1 PSHRRAPPENRS
13 ETRCEMNLTTPKRIA
28 VMAPLLMALCLSA
41 TAAFGAE
48 HRLTLDEAINLA
60 LQKNEGL
67 LIERE
72 SAAAAK
78 AAVSSASG
86 AYDPV
91 AELDGGW
98 SRSNEPLNSSFSG
111 TLPSQL

>member
-1 PSHRRAPPENRS
+1 
-13 ETRCEMNLTTPKRIA
+13 MNLGKSKRIVA
-28 VMAPLLMALCLSA
+28 LAPLLMAFALSA
-41 TAAFGAE
+41 APAFGAE
-48 HRLTLDEAINLA
+48 HRMTLDEAINLA

-72 SAAAAK
+72 SFAAAK

-111 TLPSQL
+111 TLPNQIAPEASTAEGGV